1 MKCGRINL
9 APFHLEMSHGPIV
22 AVEGGG
28 MEDSWMAEN
37 AEEEDKFAPSS
48 CVKKEEEGGSILNQ
62 RGRRR
67 SITGMQ
73 DSK

>member
-1 MKCGRINL
+1 
-9 APFHLEMSHGPIV
+9 MSHGPIV

-37 AEEEDKFAPSS
+37 AEEDKFAPSS
-48 CVKKEEEGGSILNQ
+48 CVKKEEEGRNFLNQ

-73 DSK
+73 DSKIVGKIKFEKLRW